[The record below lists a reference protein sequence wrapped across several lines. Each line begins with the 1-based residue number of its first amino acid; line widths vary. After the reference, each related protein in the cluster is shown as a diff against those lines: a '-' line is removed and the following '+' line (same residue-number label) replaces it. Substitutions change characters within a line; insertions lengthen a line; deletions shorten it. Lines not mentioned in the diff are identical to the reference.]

1 VTYDEKLARFN
12 EHIEAGGK
20 VETQDW
26 MPDDYRN
33 GVLKFIE
40 MHANSE
46 IMGALPE
53 RECLPA
59 APSLKRKM
67 SLCAK
72 IQDEVG
78 HAQLL
83 YRVAEDL
90 GKSRDAMYADLV
102 GGKSKFHNVFHYP
115 VKHWGD
121 VAIIGWLIDGAA
133 LVTQA
138 ALLDSSYAPYTRVL
152 KRICSEEQLHL
163 RHGEDI
169 TLELASGTDEQRG
182 LFQEALD
189 RWWLAIIH
197 FFGPR
202 SNVEKD
208 LLLRWKVK
216 TRTNEDLRQ
225 EFLDRYVP
233 KILELG
239 FTFPAPVPY
248 RGSASD
254 AEGGGGSTPGGA
266 VAEGHWLIRDEDIDW
281 GPLDAVK
288 RNEGPETARRL
299 ATRRE
304 VYDTHRWVREA
315 LSEPAIHAA

>member
-1 VTYDEKLARFN
+1 MTYEEKLARFN

-20 VETQDW
+20 IEAGDW
-26 MPDDYRN
+26 MPDDYRR

-53 RECLPA
+53 RECLPS
-59 APSLKRKM
+59 APTLQRKM
-67 SLCAK
+67 SLAAK

-78 HAQLL
+78 HSQLL

-90 GKSRDAMYADLV
+90 GKSREAMYEDLV
-102 GGKSKFHNVFHYP
+102 NGKSKFHNVFHYP
-115 VKHWGD
+115 VAHWGD
-121 VAIIGWLIDGAA
+121 VALIGWLIDGAA

-169 TLELASGTDEQRG
+169 TLELASGTDVQRWM
-182 LFQEALD
+182 FQDALN

-197 FFGPR
+197 FFGPK

-233 KILELG
+233 KVLELG
-239 FTFPAPVPY
+239 FTFPTPVPY
-248 RGSASD
+248 HDESS
-254 AEGGGGSTPGGA
+254 
-266 VAEGHWLIRDEDIDW
+266 GHWLVRDEDIDW
-281 GPLDAVK
+281 EPLNAIK
-288 RNEGPETARRL
+288 KNEGPETARRL
-299 ATRRE
+299 GWRRHTYE
-304 VYDTHRWVREA
+304 NHRWVREA

>member
-1 VTYDEKLARFN
+1 VTYESKVAAFGERIAAGDK
-12 EHIEAGGK
+12 IEA
-20 VETQDW
+20 EDW
-26 MPDDYRN
+26 MPDDYRR

-53 RECLPA
+53 RECLPR
-59 APSLKRKM
+59 APTLQRKM
-67 SLCAK
+67 SLAAK

-102 GGKSKFHNVFHYP
+102 NGRSKFHNVFHYP
-115 VKHWGD
+115 VRHWGD
-121 VAIIGWLIDGAA
+121 VAVIGWLIDGAA

-152 KRICSEEQLHL
+152 KRICAEEQLHL

-169 TLELASGTDEQRG
+169 TLELASGTDEQRAM
-182 LFQEALD
+182 FQDALD
-189 RWWLAIIH
+189 RWWLPIIH

-202 SNVEKD
+202 TDVAKD

-233 KILELG
+233 KVLELG
-239 FTFPAPVPY
+239 FEFPTPVPVADGDHY
-248 RGSASD
+248 R
-254 AEGGGGSTPGGA
+254 
-266 VAEGHWLIRDEDIDW
+266 VRDEDIDW
-281 GPLDAVK
+281 APLEAIK
-288 RNEGPETARRL
+288 RNAGPETKRRL
-299 ATRRE
+299 AWRRSIHE
-304 VYDTHRWVREA
+304 DHRWVRET
-315 LSEPAIHAA
+315 LNEPAVHAA

>member
-1 VTYDEKLARFN
+1 VTYDDKLTKFKD
-12 EHIEAGGK
+12 HIESGGK
-20 VETQDW
+20 IEVEDW
-26 MPDDYRN
+26 MPDDYRR

-53 RECLPA
+53 RECLPK

-67 SLCAK
+67 SLAAK

-78 HAQLL
+78 HSQLL

-90 GKSRDAMYADLV
+90 GKSREAMYEDLV
-102 GGKSKFHNVFHYP
+102 NGRSKFHNVFHYP
-115 VKHWGD
+115 VRDWGD
-121 VAIIGWLIDGAA
+121 VAVIGWLIDGAA

-163 RHGEDI
+163 RHGEVI
-169 TLELASGTDEQRG
+169 TMELASGTDNQRAM
-182 LFQEALD
+182 FQNALN
-189 RWWLAIIH
+189 RWWLPIIH

-202 SNVEKD
+202 SVVEKD

-233 KILELG
+233 KVVELG
-239 FTFPAPVPY
+239 FEFPPPVPY
-248 RGSASD
+248 HAD
-254 AEGGGGSTPGGA
+254 D
-266 VAEGHWLIRDEDIDW
+266 GHWRVRDEDIDW
-281 GPLDAVK
+281 EPLDAIK
-288 RNEGPETARRL
+288 RNQGPETQRRL
-299 ATRRE
+299 ERRRA
-304 VYDTHRWVREA
+304 VYESHRWVREA
-315 LSEPAIHAA
+315 MSEPAAHAA

>member
-1 VTYDEKLARFN
+1 MTYEEKLAGFEAR
-12 EHIEAGGK
+12 IEAGDK
-20 VETQDW
+20 VEAEDW
-26 MPDDYRN
+26 MPDDYRA

-46 IMGALPE
+46 IMGAVPE

-78 HAQLL
+78 HSQLL

-90 GKSRDAMYADLV
+90 GKSRDAMYEDLV
-102 GGKSKFHNVFHYP
+102 SGKSKFHNVFHYP
-115 VKHWGD
+115 TRHWGD
-121 VAIIGWLIDGAA
+121 AALIGWLIDGAA

-138 ALLDSSYAPYTRVL
+138 SLRDSSYAPYTRVL
-152 KRICSEEQLHL
+152 KRICAEEQLHL
-163 RHGEDI
+163 RHGEYI
-169 TLELASGTDEQRG
+169 TLELALGSERQRWM
-182 LFQEALD
+182 FQDALN

-208 LLLRWKVK
+208 LLLKWKVK
-216 TRTNEDLRQ
+216 TRTNEQQRE

-233 KILELG
+233 KVLELG
-239 FTFPAPVPY
+239 FTFPDPVPY
-248 RGSASD
+248 FD
-254 AEGGGGSTPGGA
+254 EET
-266 VAEGHWLIRDEDIDW
+266 GHWAVREEDIDW
-281 GPLDAVK
+281 GPLEAIK
-288 RNEGPETARRL
+288 RNDGPETARRL
-299 ATRRE
+299 EWRRRM
-304 VYDTHRWVREA
+304 YHDNRWVRETLA
-315 LSEPAIHAA
+315 EAAVHTA

>member
-1 VTYDEKLARFN
+1 VTYEEKLAEFEARIDAGDK
-12 EHIEAGGK
+12 IEA
-20 VETQDW
+20 EDW
-26 MPDDYRN
+26 MPDDYRK

-53 RECLPA
+53 REVLPS
-59 APSLKRKM
+59 APTLKRKM

-90 GKSRDAMYADLV
+90 GKNRDTMFGDLV
-102 GGKSKFHNVFHYP
+102 NGRSKFHNVFHYP
-115 VKHWGD
+115 VRHWGD
-121 VAIIGWLIDGAA
+121 AALIGWLIDGAA

-138 ALLDSSYAPYTRVL
+138 SLRDSSYAPYTRVL
-152 KRICSEEQLHL
+152 KRICAEEQLHL

-169 TLELASGTDEQRG
+169 TLELASGTDKQRWM
-182 LFQEALD
+182 FQDALD

-216 TRTNEDLRQ
+216 TRTNEDQRQ

-239 FTFPAPVPY
+239 FTIPAPTPY
-248 RGSASD
+248 HD
-254 AEGGGGSTPGGA
+254 ETT
-266 VAEGHWLIRDEDIDW
+266 GHWLIKEEDIDW
-281 GPLDAVK
+281 EPLEAIK
-288 RNEGPETARRL
+288 KNQGPETERRL
-299 ATRRE
+299 SGRKE
-304 VYDTHRWVREA
+304 MYDSHSWVRDA
-315 LSEPAIHAA
+315 MTEPAVV

>member
-1 VTYDEKLARFN
+1 VTYEEKLARFN
-12 EHIEAGGK
+12 AHIEAGGK
-20 VETQDW
+20 VEAEDW

-46 IMGALPE
+46 IMGAIPE
-53 RECLPA
+53 REQVPR

-67 SLCAK
+67 SLTAK
-72 IQDEVG
+72 VQDEVG

-90 GKSRDAMYADLV
+90 GKSRDAMFSDLV
-102 GGKSKFHNVFHYP
+102 NGKSKFHNVFHYP
-115 VKHWGD
+115 TKHWGD

-169 TLELASGTDEQRG
+169 TLELSSGTESQRAM
-182 LFQEALD
+182 FQDALT
-189 RWWLAIIH
+189 RWWLPIIH

-202 SNVEKD
+202 TNVEKD

-239 FTFPAPVPY
+239 YTFPAPVPFHEE
-248 RGSASD
+248 AS
-254 AEGGGGSTPGGA
+254 
-266 VAEGHWLIRDEDIDW
+266 GHWLIRDEDIDW
-281 GPLDAVK
+281 APLEAIK

-299 ATRRE
+299 DLRKTI
-304 VYDTHRWVREA
+304 YDTHRWVREA
-315 LSEPAIHAA
+315 LAEPAIHAA

>member
-1 VTYDEKLARFN
+1 MSYEEKLAQFEARIDAGDK
-12 EHIEAGGK
+12 IEA
-20 VETQDW
+20 EDW
-26 MPDDYRN
+26 MPDDYRK

-53 RECLPA
+53 REVLPS
-59 APSLKRKM
+59 APTLKRKM

-90 GKSRDAMYADLV
+90 GKNRDTMFGDLV
-102 GGKSKFHNVFHYP
+102 NGKSKFHNVFHYP
-115 VKHWGD
+115 VHHWGD
-121 VAIIGWLIDGAA
+121 AALIGWLIDGAA

-138 ALLDSSYAPYTRVL
+138 SLRDSSYAPYTRVL
-152 KRICSEEQLHL
+152 KRICAEEQLHL

-169 TLELASGTDEQRG
+169 TLELASGTDKQRWM
-182 LFQEALD
+182 FQDALD

-216 TRTNEDLRQ
+216 TRTNEDQRQ

-239 FTFPAPVPY
+239 FTITTPTPY
-248 RGSASD
+248 YDEAS
-254 AEGGGGSTPGGA
+254 
-266 VAEGHWLIRDEDIDW
+266 GHWLINDDDIDW
-281 GPLDAVK
+281 EPLEAIK
-288 RNEGPETARRL
+288 KNQGPETERRL
-299 ATRRE
+299 SRRKE
-304 VYDTHRWVREA
+304 MYDSHSWVRDA
-315 LSEPAIHAA
+315 MTEPAVV

>member
-1 VTYDEKLARFN
+1 MTYEEKLERFN
-12 EHIEAGGK
+12 EHIADGGK

-26 MPDDYRN
+26 MPDDYRR

-53 RECLPA
+53 RECLPF
-59 APSLKRKM
+59 APSLQRKM
-67 SLCAK
+67 SLAAK

-90 GKSRDAMYADLV
+90 GKSREAMFVDLV
-102 GGKSKFHNVFHYP
+102 QGRSKFHNVFHYP
-115 VKHWGD
+115 VHQWGD

-138 ALLDSSYAPYTRVL
+138 ALLESSYAPYTRVL

-169 TLELASGTDEQRG
+169 TLELASGTDAQREM
-182 LFQEALD
+182 FQEALN

-197 FFGPR
+197 FFGPK

-239 FTFPAPVPY
+239 FTF
-248 RGSASD
+248 
-254 AEGGGGSTPGGA
+254 STPTPFESEDGR
-266 VAEGHWLIRDEDIDW
+266 WLIRDEDIDW
-281 GPLDAVK
+281 EPLNSIK
-288 RNEGPETARRL
+288 KNEGPETDRRL
-299 ATRRE
+299 STRRAIYE
-304 VYDTHRWVREA
+304 DHRWVREA
-315 LSEPAIHAA
+315 LSEPAVHAA

>member
-1 VTYDEKLARFN
+1 MTYEAKLAGFN
-12 EHIEAGGK
+12 EHIENGGK
-20 VETQDW
+20 VEAGDW
-26 MPDDYRN
+26 MPDDFRR
-33 GVLKFIE
+33 GVLKFVE

-59 APSLKRKM
+59 APSLRRQM
-67 SLCAK
+67 SLAAK

-90 GKSRDAMYADLV
+90 GKSRDAMYQDLV

-115 VKHWGD
+115 VHHWGD
-121 VAIIGWLIDGAA
+121 VALVGYLIDGAA

-138 ALLDSSYAPYTRVL
+138 SLRESSYAPYARVL

-169 TLELASGTDEQRG
+169 LLELASGTDKQRWM
-182 LFQEALD
+182 FQDALD

-208 LLLRWKVK
+208 LLLHWRVK
-216 TRTNEDLRQ
+216 TRTNEDQRQ

-233 KILELG
+233 KIFELG
-239 FTFPAPVPY
+239 FTLPSPTP
-248 RGSASD
+248 RHD
-254 AEGGGGSTPGGA
+254 EST
-266 VAEGHWLIRDEDIDW
+266 GHWLIDESEIDW
-281 GPLDAVK
+281 EPLEAIK
-288 RNEGPETARRL
+288 KNRGPETERRL
-299 ATRRE
+299 SLRRRI
-304 VYDTHRWVREA
+304 YDDHRWVREA
-315 LSEPAIHAA
+315 LSEPATHAA

>member
-1 VTYDEKLARFN
+1 MTYEEKLAQFS
-12 EHIEAGGK
+12 EHITKGGK
-20 VETQDW
+20 IEAEDW
-26 MPDDYRN
+26 MPDDYRR

-53 RECLPA
+53 RECLPK
-59 APSLKRKM
+59 APTLRRKM
-67 SLCAK
+67 SLAAK

-78 HAQLL
+78 HSQLL

-90 GKSRDAMYADLV
+90 GKSREAMYSDLV
-102 GGKSKFHNVFHYP
+102 TGKSKFHNVFHYP
-115 VKHWGD
+115 VAHWGD

-138 ALLDSSYAPYTRVL
+138 ALLESSYAPYTRVL

-169 TLELASGTDEQRG
+169 SLELASGTEQQRWM
-182 LFQEALD
+182 FQEALN
-189 RWWLAIIH
+189 RWWLAIVH
-197 FFGPR
+197 FFGPN
-202 SNVEKD
+202 SNVAKD

-239 FTFPAPVPY
+239 FSFPAPVPFQ
-248 RGSASD
+248 D
-254 AEGGGGSTPGGA
+254 DD
-266 VAEGHWLIRDEDIDW
+266 GHWRVVESEIDW
-281 GPLDAVK
+281 APLDAIK
-288 RNEGPETARRL
+288 KNDGPETARRL
-299 ATRRE
+299 GWRRRM
-304 VYDTHRWVREA
+304 YDDHRWVREA
-315 LSEPAIHAA
+315 MSEPAIHAA

>member
-1 VTYDEKLARFN
+1 
-12 EHIEAGGK
+12 
-20 VETQDW
+20 
-26 MPDDYRN
+26 
-33 GVLKFIE
+33 VLKFVE

-53 RECLPA
+53 RECLPF

-67 SLCAK
+67 SLAAK

-90 GKSRDAMYADLV
+90 GKSRDAMFQDLV
-102 GGKSKFHNVFHYP
+102 TGRSKFHNVFHYP
-115 VKHWGD
+115 VHHWGD
-121 VAIIGWLIDGAA
+121 VALIGYLIDGAA

-138 ALLDSSYAPYTRVL
+138 SLRESSYAPYARVL
-152 KRICSEEQLHL
+152 KRICAEEQLHL

-169 TLELASGTDEQRG
+169 LLELAGGTKEQHEM
-182 LFQEALD
+182 FQDALD

-208 LLLRWKVK
+208 LLLHWKVK
-216 TRTNEDLRQ
+216 TRTNEDQRQ

-233 KILELG
+233 KIMELG
-239 FTFPAPVPY
+239 YTLPTPTPALQ
-248 RGSASD
+248 D
-254 AEGGGGSTPGGA
+254 
-266 VAEGHWLIRDEDIDW
+266 GHWAIDEDEIDW
-281 GPLDAVK
+281 GPLESIK
-288 RNEGPETARRL
+288 RNQGPETERRL
-299 ATRRE
+299 SRRRTIYE
-304 VYDTHRWVREA
+304 DHRWVREA
-315 LSEPAIHAA
+315 LSEPATHAA

>member
-1 VTYDEKLARFN
+1 MTYEEKLAKFT
-12 EHIEAGGK
+12 EYIESGGK
-20 VETQDW
+20 VETEDW
-26 MPDDYRN
+26 MPDDYRR

-53 RECLPA
+53 RECLPK
-59 APSLKRKM
+59 APTLRRKM
-67 SLCAK
+67 SLAAK

-78 HAQLL
+78 HSQLL

-90 GKSRDAMYADLV
+90 GKSREAMYTDLV
-102 GGKSKFHNVFHYP
+102 TAKSKFHNVFHYP
-115 VKHWGD
+115 VSHWGD

-169 TLELASGTDEQRG
+169 TLELASGTDHQRWM
-182 LFQEALD
+182 FQDALN
-189 RWWLAIIH
+189 RWWLAIMH

-202 SNVEKD
+202 SNPDKD

-216 TRTNEDLRQ
+216 TRLNEDLRQ

-233 KILELG
+233 KVLELG
-239 FTFPAPVPY
+239 FTFPTPVPY
-248 RGSASD
+248 ESD
-254 AEGGGGSTPGGA
+254 
-266 VAEGHWLIRDEDIDW
+266 GHWVVNDEDIDW
-281 GPLDAVK
+281 APLEAIK
-288 RNEGPETARRL
+288 KNRGPETARRL
-299 ATRRE
+299 EWRRRMYE
-304 VYDTHRWVREA
+304 SHRWVREA
-315 LSEPAIHAA
+315 MAEPAIHAA

>member
-1 VTYDEKLARFN
+1 MTYDEKLASFTSR
-12 EHIEAGGK
+12 IEAGDK
-20 VETQDW
+20 VEAEDW
-26 MPDDYRN
+26 MPDDFRK

-78 HAQLL
+78 HSQLL

-90 GKSRDAMYADLV
+90 GKSRDAMYQDLIT
-102 GGKSKFHNVFHYP
+102 GKSKFHNVFHYP
-115 VKHWGD
+115 VQHWGD

-169 TLELASGTDEQRG
+169 TLEMSSGTERQRAM
-182 LFQEALD
+182 FQEALD
-189 RWWLAIIH
+189 RWWLPIIH
-197 FFGPR
+197 FFGPHTV
-202 SNVEKD
+202 VEKD

-233 KILELG
+233 KITELG
-239 FTFPAPVPY
+239 YSFPAPVPFEQ
-248 RGSASD
+248 D
-254 AEGGGGSTPGGA
+254 A
-266 VAEGHWLIRDEDIDW
+266 HWLIREEDIDW
-281 GPLDAVK
+281 KPLDAIK

-299 ATRRE
+299 SSRKDM
-304 VYDTHRWVREA
+304 YDTHRWVREA
-315 LSEPAIHAA
+315 LAEPSVRAA

>member
-1 VTYDEKLARFN
+1 MTYEEKLAGFE
-12 EHIEAGGK
+12 EHVANGGK
-20 VETQDW
+20 VEAEDW

-46 IMGALPE
+46 IMGAIPE
-53 RECLPA
+53 REQIPR

-67 SLCAK
+67 SLTAK
-72 IQDEVG
+72 VQDEVG

-90 GKSRDAMYADLV
+90 GKNRDAMYADLV
-102 GGKSKFHNVFHYP
+102 NGKSKFHNVFHYP
-115 VKHWGD
+115 TKDWGD
-121 VAIIGWLIDGAA
+121 VALIGWLIDGAA

-152 KRICSEEQLHL
+152 KRICAEEQLHL
-163 RHGEDI
+163 RHGEHI
-169 TLELASGTDEQRG
+169 TLALAAGTDEQRAM
-182 LFQEALD
+182 FQDALD

-225 EFLDRYVP
+225 EFLDRYVT
-233 KILELG
+233 KIVELG
-239 FTFPAPVPY
+239 FTLPTPTPY
-248 RGSASD
+248 KDGD
-254 AEGGGGSTPGGA
+254 
-266 VAEGHWLIRDEDIDW
+266 HWLIREEDIDW
-281 GPLDAVK
+281 APLDSIK
-288 RNEGPETARRL
+288 RNEGPETQRRL
-299 ATRRE
+299 GIRKE
-304 VYDTHRWVREA
+304 IYDEHRWVRDA
-315 LSEPAIHAA
+315 LSAQTTHVA

>member
-1 VTYDEKLARFN
+1 MTYEDRLEAFN
-12 EHIEAGGK
+12 ENIANGGK
-20 VETQDW
+20 IETNDW
-26 MPDDYRN
+26 MPDDYRM
-33 GVLKFIE
+33 GVLKFVE

-46 IMGALPE
+46 IMGAIPE
-53 RECLPA
+53 REQIPH

-67 SLCAK
+67 SLTAK
-72 IQDEVG
+72 VQDEVG

-90 GKSRDAMYADLV
+90 GKSRDAMFSDLV
-102 GGKSKFHNVFHYP
+102 NGKSKFHNVFHYP
-115 VKHWGD
+115 TSHWGD

-138 ALLDSSYAPYTRVL
+138 ALLDSSYAPYSRVL
-152 KRICSEEQLHL
+152 KRICAEEQLHL

-169 TLELASGTDEQRG
+169 SLELASGTDNQRWM
-182 LFQEALD
+182 FQEALN
-189 RWWLAIIH
+189 RWWLPIIH

-202 SNVEKD
+202 SNPDKD

-239 FTFPAPVPY
+239 FTFPVPVPFQD
-248 RGSASD
+248 G
-254 AEGGGGSTPGGA
+254 E
-266 VAEGHWLIRDEDIDW
+266 HWLIRDSDIDW
-281 GPLDAVK
+281 EPLEAVK
-288 RNEGPETARRL
+288 RNQGPETQRRL
-299 ATRRE
+299 GLRKE
-304 VYDTHRWVREA
+304 IFDTHRWVREA
-315 LSEPAIHAA
+315 LAEPAVHAA

>member
-1 VTYDEKLARFN
+1 MTYEEKLARFN
-12 EHIEAGGK
+12 EHIEQGGK

-26 MPDDYRN
+26 MPDDYRR

-53 RECLPA
+53 RECLPF
-59 APSLKRKM
+59 APTLQRKM
-67 SLCAK
+67 SLAAK

-90 GKSRDAMYADLV
+90 GKSRESMFVDLV
-102 GGKSKFHNVFHYP
+102 GGRSKFHNVFHYP
-115 VKHWGD
+115 VHHWGD

-152 KRICSEEQLHL
+152 KRICTEEQLHL

-169 TLELASGTDEQRG
+169 TLELASGTDAQREM
-182 LFQEALD
+182 FQEALN

-197 FFGPR
+197 FFGPK

-239 FTFPAPVPY
+239 FTFPTPVPHE
-248 RGSASD
+248 SED
-254 AEGGGGSTPGGA
+254 
-266 VAEGHWLIRDEDIDW
+266 GHWLVKDEDIDW
-281 GPLDAVK
+281 EPLERDQEERGPRDRAPPDQPPRRSTKTTAGYAK
-288 RNEGPETARRL
+288 R
-299 ATRRE
+299 
-304 VYDTHRWVREA
+304 
-315 LSEPAIHAA
+315 

>member
-1 VTYDEKLARFN
+1 MTYEEKLARFN
-12 EHIEAGGK
+12 AKIEDGGK
-20 VETQDW
+20 VETEDW
-26 MPDDYRN
+26 MPDDYRR

-53 RECLPA
+53 RECLLS
-59 APSLKRKM
+59 APSLRRKM
-67 SLCAK
+67 SLAAK

-90 GKSRDAMYADLV
+90 GKSREAMYADLIN
-102 GGKSKFHNVFHYP
+102 GRSKFHNVFHYP
-115 VKHWGD
+115 VHHWGD
-121 VAIIGWLIDGAA
+121 VALIGWLIDGAA

-138 ALLDSSYAPYTRVL
+138 ALRESSYAPYTRVL
-152 KRICSEEQLHL
+152 KRICAEEQLHL

-169 TLELASGTDEQRG
+169 TLELASGTDHQRWM
-182 LFQEALD
+182 FQDALN

-225 EFLDRYVP
+225 EFLDRYAP
-233 KILELG
+233 KIFELG
-239 FTFPAPVPY
+239 FTLPTPAPFHDE
-248 RGSASD
+248 SS
-254 AEGGGGSTPGGA
+254 
-266 VAEGHWLIRDEDIDW
+266 GHWLINEEDIDW
-281 GPLDAVK
+281 GPLDSIK
-288 RNEGPETARRL
+288 KNEGPETERRL
-299 ATRRE
+299 AWRKQM
-304 VYDTHRWVREA
+304 YDDHRWVRETMA
-315 LSEPAIHAA
+315 EPAIHVA

>member
-1 VTYDEKLARFN
+1 MTYEEKLARFN
-12 EHIEAGGK
+12 AHIEAGGK
-20 VETQDW
+20 VEAEDW
-26 MPDDYRN
+26 MPDDYRS

-46 IMGALPE
+46 IMGAIPE
-53 RECLPA
+53 REQVPR

-67 SLCAK
+67 SLTAK
-72 IQDEVG
+72 VQDEVG

-90 GKSRDAMYADLV
+90 GKSRDAMFSDLV
-102 GGKSKFHNVFHYP
+102 NGRSKFHNVFHYP
-115 VKHWGD
+115 TKHWGD

-169 TLELASGTDEQRG
+169 SLEMSSGTTSQREM
-182 LFQEALD
+182 FQEALN
-189 RWWLAIIH
+189 RWWLPIIH
-197 FFGPR
+197 FFGPKT
-202 SNVEKD
+202 NIEKD
-208 LLLRWKVK
+208 LLLKWKVK

-239 FTFPAPVPY
+239 YTFPAPVPFHDE
-248 RGSASD
+248 SS
-254 AEGGGGSTPGGA
+254 
-266 VAEGHWLIRDEDIDW
+266 GHWLIRDEDIDW
-281 GPLDAVK
+281 QPLEAIK

-299 ATRRE
+299 ELRKTI
-304 VYDTHRWVREA
+304 YDTHRWVREA
-315 LSEPAIHAA
+315 LAEPAVHAA

>member
-1 VTYDEKLARFN
+1 MTYDDMLAHFTQ
-12 EHIEAGGK
+12 HIEEGAK
-20 VETQDW
+20 VEAEDW
-26 MPDDYRN
+26 MPDDYRR

-53 RECLPA
+53 RECLPR
-59 APSLKRKM
+59 APTLKRKM
-67 SLCAK
+67 SLAAK

-90 GKSRDAMYADLV
+90 GKSREAMYTDLV
-102 GGKSKFHNVFHYP
+102 TGKSKFHNVFHYP
-115 VKHWGD
+115 VGHWGD

-138 ALLDSSYAPYTRVL
+138 ALLESSYAPYTRVL

-169 TLELASGTDEQRG
+169 TMELAAGTDAQRAM
-182 LFQEALD
+182 FQDALG
-189 RWWLAIIH
+189 RWWLPIIH

-233 KILELG
+233 KVLELG
-239 FTFPAPVPY
+239 FAFPVPVPF
-248 RGSASD
+248 RDDDGRWR
-254 AEGGGGSTPGGA
+254 
-266 VAEGHWLIRDEDIDW
+266 VRDEDIDW
-281 GPLDAVK
+281 APLDAIK
-288 RNEGPETARRL
+288 RNRGPETARRL
-299 ATRRE
+299 GLRRRI
-304 VYDTHRWVREA
+304 YDDHRWVREA
-315 LSEPAIHAA
+315 LNDPAVHAA

>member
-1 VTYDEKLARFN
+1 MTYEEKLAQFS
-12 EHIEAGGK
+12 EHIATGDK
-20 VETQDW
+20 VEAEDW
-26 MPDDYRN
+26 MPDDYRR

-53 RECLPA
+53 RECLPK
-59 APSLKRKM
+59 APTLRRKM
-67 SLCAK
+67 SLAAK

-78 HAQLL
+78 HSQLL

-90 GKSRDAMYADLV
+90 GKSREAMYADLV
-102 GGKSKFHNVFHYP
+102 TGKSKFHNVFHYP
-115 VKHWGD
+115 VAHWGD

-138 ALLDSSYAPYTRVL
+138 ALLESSYAPYTRVL

-169 TLELASGTDEQRG
+169 SLELASGTERQRWM
-182 LFQEALD
+182 FQEALN

-197 FFGPR
+197 FFGPN
-202 SNVEKD
+202 SNVAKD

-239 FTFPAPVPY
+239 FSFPTPVPFQ
-248 RGSASD
+248 D
-254 AEGGGGSTPGGA
+254 DD
-266 VAEGHWLIRDEDIDW
+266 GHWRVVESDIDW
-281 GPLDAVK
+281 APLDAIK
-288 RNEGPETARRL
+288 KNDGPETARRL
-299 ATRRE
+299 GWRRQM
-304 VYDTHRWVREA
+304 YDDHRWVREA
-315 LSEPAIHAA
+315 MSEPAIHAA

>member
-1 VTYDEKLARFN
+1 MTYEAKLGGFAD
-12 EHIEAGGK
+12 HIAHGGMVEA
-20 VETQDW
+20 EDW
-26 MPDDYRN
+26 MPDDYRR

-53 RECLPA
+53 RECLPM
-59 APSLKRKM
+59 APTLRRKM
-67 SLCAK
+67 SLAAK

-90 GKSRDAMYADLV
+90 GKSRDAMYQDLV
-102 GGKSKFHNVFHYP
+102 NGRSKFHNVFHYP
-115 VKHWGD
+115 VFHWGD

-163 RHGEDI
+163 RHGEHI
-169 TLELASGTDEQRG
+169 TMELASGTQAQRDM
-182 LFQEALD
+182 FQDALN
-189 RWWLAIIH
+189 RWWLPIIH
-197 FFGPR
+197 FFGPK
-202 SNVEKD
+202 SNVAKD

-233 KILELG
+233 KVLELG
-239 FTFPAPVPY
+239 FEFPAPVPHKE
-248 RGSASD
+248 D
-254 AEGGGGSTPGGA
+254 A
-266 VAEGHWLIRDEDIDW
+266 HWLIKDEDIDW
-281 GPLDAVK
+281 DPLDAIK
-288 RNEGPETARRL
+288 RNEGPETERRL
-299 ATRRE
+299 TTRRDI
-304 VYDTHRWVREA
+304 YQGHRWVREVLA
-315 LSEPAIHAA
+315 EPAVHAA

>member
-1 VTYDEKLARFN
+1 VTYEEKLARFTT
-12 EHIEAGGK
+12 HIDDSGK
-20 VETQDW
+20 VEAEDW
-26 MPDDYRN
+26 MPDDYRR

-53 RECLPA
+53 RECLPR
-59 APSLKRKM
+59 APTLRRKM
-67 SLCAK
+67 SLAAK

-78 HAQLL
+78 HSQLL

-90 GKSRDAMYADLV
+90 GKSREAMYFDLV
-102 GGKSKFHNVFHYP
+102 NGVSKFHNVFHYP
-115 VKHWGD
+115 VRHWGD
-121 VAIIGWLIDGAA
+121 VAVIGWLIDGAA

-152 KRICSEEQLHL
+152 KRICAEEQLHL

-169 TLELASGTDEQRG
+169 TLELASGTDVQREM
-182 LFQEALD
+182 FQDALN
-189 RWWLAIIH
+189 RWWLPIIH

-202 SNVEKD
+202 SNPDKD

-233 KILELG
+233 KVTELG
-239 FTFPAPVPY
+239 FVFPAPVPY
-248 RGSASD
+248 
-254 AEGGGGSTPGGA
+254 AEDD
-266 VAEGHWLIRDEDIDW
+266 GHYRVRDEDIDW
-281 GPLDAVK
+281 APLDAIK
-288 RNEGPETARRL
+288 RNRGPETARRL
-299 ATRRE
+299 ELRRRIYE
-304 VYDTHRWVREA
+304 DHRWVREA
-315 LSEPAIHAA
+315 MTEPAVHVA

>member
-1 VTYDEKLARFN
+1 MTYDEKLERFN
-12 EHIEAGGK
+12 AHIADGGK
-20 VETQDW
+20 VETADW
-26 MPDDYRN
+26 MPDDYRM

-53 RECLPA
+53 RECLPQ
-59 APSLKRKM
+59 APTLQRKM
-67 SLCAK
+67 SLAAK

-90 GKSRDAMYADLV
+90 GKSRDAMFADLV
-102 GGKSKFHNVFHYP
+102 NGRSKFHNVFHYP

-169 TLELASGTDEQRG
+169 TLELASGTDAQREM
-182 LFQEALD
+182 FQDALN

-239 FTFPAPVPY
+239 FTLPTPVPHQE
-248 RGSASD
+248 GEHWVIDD
-254 AEGGGGSTPGGA
+254 A
-266 VAEGHWLIRDEDIDW
+266 DIDW
-281 GPLDAVK
+281 APLDSIK
-288 RNEGPETARRL
+288 KNDGPETARRL
-299 ATRRE
+299 GERKRI
-304 VYDTHRWVREA
+304 YDEHRWVREA
-315 LSEPAIHAA
+315 MAEPAVHAA

>member
-1 VTYDEKLARFN
+1 VTYEEKLARFN
-12 EHIEAGGK
+12 EHIESGGK
-20 VETQDW
+20 VEAGDW
-26 MPDDYRN
+26 MPDDFRR

-53 RECLPA
+53 RECLPS
-59 APSLKRKM
+59 APTLRRKM

-90 GKSRDAMYADLV
+90 GKSRVAMYEDLV
-102 GGKSKFHNVFHYP
+102 NARAKFHNVFHYP
-115 VKHWGD
+115 VRHWGD

-152 KRICSEEQLHL
+152 KRICAEEQLHL

-169 TLELASGTDEQRG
+169 TLELASGTDAQREM
-182 LFQEALD
+182 FQEALN
-189 RWWLAIIH
+189 RWWLPIIH

-216 TRTNEDLRQ
+216 TRTNEDLRA

-239 FTFPAPVPY
+239 FTIPAPAPV
-248 RGSASD
+248 RD
-254 AEGGGGSTPGGA
+254 D
-266 VAEGHWLIRDEDIDW
+266 EGHWVLVEDEIDW
-281 GPLDAVK
+281 APLDAIK

-299 ATRRE
+299 AKRRSMYE
-304 VYDTHRWVREA
+304 SHRWVREA
-315 LSEPAIHAA
+315 LEEPAIHAA

>member
-1 VTYDEKLARFN
+1 MTYEEKLARFTD
-12 EHIEAGGK
+12 HINAGGK
-20 VETQDW
+20 VEAEDW
-26 MPDDYRN
+26 MPDDYRA

-78 HAQLL
+78 HSQLL

-102 GGKSKFHNVFHYP
+102 NGRSKFHNVFHYP

-121 VAIIGWLIDGAA
+121 VALIGWLIDGAA

-169 TLELASGTDEQRG
+169 TLELASGTDAQRA
-182 LFQEALD
+182 LFQDALD

-233 KILELG
+233 KIFELG
-239 FTFPAPVPY
+239 FTLPTPTPY
-248 RGSASD
+248 EAD
-254 AEGGGGSTPGGA
+254 
-266 VAEGHWLIRDEDIDW
+266 GHWVINDDDIDW
-281 GPLDAVK
+281 APLEAIK
-288 RNEGPETARRL
+288 RNDGPETARRL
-299 ATRRE
+299 ATRKRM
-304 VYDTHRWVREA
+304 YDEHRWVREA
-315 LSEPAIHAA
+315 LAEPAIQAA

>member
-1 VTYDEKLARFN
+1 MTYEEKLARF
-12 EHIEAGGK
+12 EGRIEAGDK
-20 VETQDW
+20 IEAEDW
-26 MPDDYRN
+26 MPDDYRM

-53 RECLPA
+53 REVLPS
-59 APSLKRKM
+59 APTLKRKM

-90 GKSRDAMYADLV
+90 GKNRDTMFGDLV
-102 GGKSKFHNVFHYP
+102 NGRSKFHNVFHYP
-115 VKHWGD
+115 VRHWGD
-121 VAIIGWLIDGAA
+121 AALIGWLIDGAA

-138 ALLDSSYAPYTRVL
+138 SLLDSSYAPYTRVL
-152 KRICSEEQLHL
+152 KRICAEEQLHL

-169 TLELASGTDEQRG
+169 TLELASGTDKQRWM
-182 LFQEALD
+182 FQEALD
-189 RWWLAIIH
+189 RWWLAIVH

-202 SNVEKD
+202 SNVAKD

-239 FTFPAPVPY
+239 FTIPTPTPY
-248 RGSASD
+248 HDTA
-254 AEGGGGSTPGGA
+254 T
-266 VAEGHWLIRDEDIDW
+266 GHWLINDDDIDW
-281 GPLDAVK
+281 EPLEAVK
-288 RNEGPETARRL
+288 KNDGPETHRRL
-299 ATRRE
+299 GGRKE
-304 VYDTHRWVREA
+304 MYDSHSWVRDA
-315 LSEPAIHAA
+315 MTEPASV

>member
-1 VTYDEKLARFN
+1 MTYEEKLARFN
-12 EHIEAGGK
+12 EHIAAGGK
-20 VETQDW
+20 VEAQDW

-102 GGKSKFHNVFHYP
+102 SGKSKFHNVFHYP

-169 TLELASGTDEQRG
+169 TLELASGTDEQREM
-182 LFQEALD
+182 FQEALN

-248 RGSASD
+248 ED
-254 AEGGGGSTPGGA
+254 
-266 VAEGHWLIRDEDIDW
+266 EGHWLIRDEDIDW

-288 RNEGPETARRL
+288 RNQGPETERRL
-299 ATRRE
+299 RARKET
-304 VYDTHRWVREA
+304 YDSHRWVREA
-315 LSEPAIHAA
+315 LAEPAIHAA